1 MLNIQLSKEEQ
12 ENFKILGILKFWEAG
27 YTGNNVKIMSGEKI
41 QEQYEKTDRWKKV
54 ICPKGYQGVNGSSHG
69 SSVMYILLQ
78 VCPDAEYHTYPFNC
92 SGTEKTAK
100 SDCAE
105 YIKEKG
111 IHLFT
116 TSNLASSE
124 NQAKRKLM
132 QECIDIVG
140 TTFFAAAGNKARE
153 GLCGESKLDTYLAIG
168 GVINNNGKWERVSYS
183 SIGEELDYVS
193 IATYG
198 TGTSYIAPI
207 FCGMCGLV
215 QDFFIDKAGRPLHRS
230 ELISFINDN
239 LIDVDI
245 KGFDVRTGNGLFIL
259 PNPEDI
265 DIKKYCSEYKE
276 QDNKDNEENI
286 IPVIPDKGEEK
297 MEDTNIENK
306 TKIEMFIDKKY
317 MYVNGEKVEIDTA
330 PFIKNGRTFVPI
342 RFVSEYLGKTIN
354 WSDKEQKV
362 TIE

>member
-1 MLNIQLSKEEQ
+1 MLNIQLSKEEK
-12 ENFKILGILKFWEAG
+12 ETFEYLGILKFWAAG
-27 YTGNNVKIMSGEKI
+27 YTGNNVRIMSGEKI

-54 ICPKGYQGVNGSSHG
+54 ICPDGYQGINGSSHG

-78 VCPDAEYHTYPFNC
+78 VCPDAEYYAYPFNC
-92 SGTEKTAK
+92 SGTVTTAK
-100 SDCAE
+100 SACAE

-124 NQAKRKLM
+124 NQAKKKLM

-140 TTFFAAAGNKARE
+140 TTFFAAAGNKATK

-168 GVINNNGKWERVSYS
+168 GVIKNNGKWERVSYS

-215 QDFFIDKAGRPLHRS
+215 QDFFIDKAGRALYRH

-239 LIDVDI
+239 LIDVGI
-245 KGFDVRTGNGLFIL
+245 KGFDIHTGNGLFVL
-259 PNPEDI
+259 PNPKDI

-276 QDNKDNEENI
+276 QDNNNDKNNIPI
-286 IPVIPDKGEEK
+286 IPEKEEEQ
-297 MEDTNIENK
+297 MEDMNTENK

-317 MYVNGEKVEIDTA
+317 MYVNGERVEIDTA

-342 RFVSEYLGKTIN
+342 RFVSEYLGRTIDWN
-354 WSDKEQKV
+354 DKEQKV